1 MTAAR
6 RETPA
11 GGRQGRLHRLLQWIA
26 NSSTRTIVLSFAL
39 LILAGSLLLTL
50 PVASRSGISIGYL
63 PALFTATSCVCV
75 TGLIVVDTATH
86 WTGFGQL
93 VIIMLIQAGGLGL
106 VTITSF
112 FLLATGR
119 RLGMRSMLAVQES
132 MGSERF
138 ADSRRLVW
146 RIVQFTAGTEL
157 LGAILLVW
165 RFSLRMPLA
174 AALRRGVFQSI
185 SAFCNA
191 GFDLM
196 GDYSGPFSSLTTWND
211 DPVVLVTTGLL
222 LATGGLGF
230 VVWEDLLGRLRHV
243 WRRVLGRGRE
253 RDAEAGHGELRFHTR
268 LVLGLTLLLTL
279 LGLVCFWLLE
289 HDNHGAQGLGTL
301 PGWQQPFA
309 AWFQSVTLRT
319 AGFNSIDQTGL
330 TDASKLLG
338 VMLMFIGAGPAS
350 TGGGIKHTTLAV
362 IFAAAIANARGREE
376 TVLRR
381 RTIPRAVVQ
390 RALVIFLMGI
400 TIFSVSSFLLAI
412 IEEPAIRADR
422 FRVIDLLYEVASA
435 FGTVGVTSAPTSALQ
450 PLSHIVLIACMFLGR
465 VGPASFAMGLAQ
477 RRPQHSS
484 IVWPEGRTYVG

>member
-1 MTAAR
+1 MMIKQGA
-6 RETPA
+6 PA
-11 GGRQGRLHRLLQWIA
+11 GGLRGGLHRLLQWIVG
-26 NSSTRTIVLSFAL
+26 SSTRTIVLSFAL
-39 LILAGSLLLTL
+39 LILVGSLLLTL
-50 PVASRSGISIGYL
+50 PLASRNGLSVGYL

-138 ADSRRLVW
+138 VDSRQLVW

-165 RFSLRMPLA
+165 RFSLRMPFLS
-174 AALRRGVFQSI
+174 ALRRGTFQSV

-211 DPVVLVTTGLL
+211 DPIVLLTTGLL

-230 VVWEDLLGRLRHV
+230 VVWEDLLGRLRRL
-243 WRRVLGRGRE
+243 WRQLRGQQR
-253 RDAEAGHGELRFHTR
+253 RTDSGGDPGGLHFHTR
-268 LVLGLTLLLTL
+268 LVLGLTLFLTL
-279 LGLVCFWLLE
+279 FGLVCFWLLE
-289 HDNHGAQGLGTL
+289 HDNHGTQGLGTL
-301 PGWQQPFA
+301 PFWQQPFA

-319 AGFNSIDQTGL
+319 AGFNSIDQAGL

-362 IFAAAIANARGREE
+362 IVAAAIANARGREE

-381 RTIPRAVVQ
+381 RTIPRAVVL
-390 RALVIFLMGI
+390 RALVIFLLGI
-400 TIFSVSSFLLAI
+400 TICSVSSFLLAV
-412 IEEPAIRADR
+412 IEEPSIRADR

-484 IVWPEGRTYVG
+484 IVRPEGRTYVG

>member
-1 MTAAR
+1 MAAKR
-6 RETPA
+6 GAPAA
-11 GGRQGRLHRLLQWIA
+11 GGHGRLHHLVQWIA
-26 NSSTRTIVLSFAL
+26 GSSTRTIVLSFAL
-39 LILAGSLLLTL
+39 LILVGSLLLTL
-50 PVASRSGISIGYL
+50 PLASRNGVSAGYL

-75 TGLIVVDTATH
+75 TGLIVVDTATY

-93 VIIMLIQAGGLGL
+93 VIILLIQAGGLGL

-132 MGSERF
+132 MASERF
-138 ADSRRLVW
+138 ADSRKLVW
-146 RIVQFTAGTEL
+146 RVVQFTAGAEF

-165 RFSLRMPLA
+165 RFSQRMSFTE
-174 AALRRGVFQSI
+174 ALGRGVFQSV

-196 GDYSGPFSSLTTWND
+196 GDYSGPFSSLTSWND
-211 DPVVLVTTGLL
+211 DPIVLVTTGLL
-222 LATGGLGF
+222 LTTGGLGF
-230 VVWEDLLGRLRHV
+230 VVWEDLFGRLLRA
-243 WRRVLGRGRE
+243 WQQARERGRHSG
-253 RDAEAGHGELRFHTR
+253 AETDHGGLRFHTR

-279 LGLVCFWLLE
+279 VGLACFWLLE

-319 AGFNSIDQTGL
+319 AGFNSIDQAGL

-338 VMLMFIGAGPAS
+338 IMLMFIGAGPAS

-362 IFAAAIANARGREE
+362 IVAAAIANARGREE
-376 TVLRR
+376 TVLRQ

-400 TIFSVSSFLLAI
+400 SICCISSFLLAV
-412 IEEPAIRADR
+412 IEEPSIRAGR
-422 FRVIDLLYEVASA
+422 FQVIDLLYEVTSA
-435 FGTVGVTSAPTSALQ
+435 FGTVGVTAAPTTALQ

-484 IVWPEGRTYVG
+484 IVRPEGRTFVG